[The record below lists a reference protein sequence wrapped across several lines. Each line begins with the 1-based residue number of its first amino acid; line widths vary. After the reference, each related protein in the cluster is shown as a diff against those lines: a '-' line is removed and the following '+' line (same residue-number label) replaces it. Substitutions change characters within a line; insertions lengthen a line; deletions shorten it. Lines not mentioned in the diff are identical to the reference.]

1 MTDPRHQMHHSIRA
15 LIYLILSILLVL
27 AVIAVS
33 ALTVHLLE
41 KPKLQSNC
49 PALIETYQSTGVPA
63 HIQIKCREFLQ

>member
-1 MTDPRHQMHHSIRA
+1 MSIVDFFA
-15 LIYLILSILLVL
+15 AVFLGL

-49 PALIETYQSTGVPA
+49 PSLIEHYKSTGVPA
-63 HIQIKCREFLQ
+63 HITIKCREFLT

>member
-1 MTDPRHQMHHSIRA
+1 MSIVDFFA
-15 LIYLILSILLVL
+15 AVVLGL

-49 PALIETYQSTGVPA
+49 PSLIEHYKSTGIPA
-63 HIQIKCREFLQ
+63 HITIKCKEYL

>member
-1 MTDPRHQMHHSIRA
+1 MTDPRHYTHHLTRA
-15 LIYLILSILLVL
+15 LVNCAIAIGLVL

-49 PALIETYQSTGVPA
+49 PSLIEHYKSTGVPA
-63 HIQIKCREFLQ
+63 HIQIKCKGFLK